1 MPGLIDPASLKGL
14 LSGAVPGDSA
24 VQDSPG
30 LSLGVKVNITS
41 LAQREHQRIA

>member
-14 LSGAVPGDSA
+14 LSGSVPRDSA

-30 LSLGVKVNITS
+30 LPLGSK
-41 LAQREHQRIA
+41 